1 MAQFKPDVLDK
12 VNEDEVADIMA
23 QANGVPLA
31 AVNSDDYVA
40 QMRQQRAQQQAAMT
54 AMQAA
59 KPLAS
64 AVKDV
69 ASVQQA
75 A

>member
-1 MAQFKPDVLDK
+1 
-12 VNEDEVADIMA
+12 MA

-40 QMRQQRAQQQAAMT
+40 QVRQQRAQQQAAMT

>member
-1 MAQFKPDVLDK
+1 
-12 VNEDEVADIMA
+12 
-23 QANGVPLA
+23 LA
-31 AVNSDDYVA
+31 SAS
-40 QMRQQRAQQQAAMT
+40 AA
-54 AMQAA
+54 ASGFS